1 MLPGQAAQHKVA
13 QGTPIVFTMA
23 IPLAEP
29 QPARARAL
37 AKASG
42 MQKHVSRNC
51 VSEGLPLR
59 TPLYSGVRNAST
71 CLNQYF
77 PFPLFLLGWQFPVSV
92 LQNLPVVVAGVAEHP
107 LQGAL

>member
-23 IPLAEP
+23 IPLADP

-59 TPLYSGVRNAST
+59 TPLYIYIYIYIPPTKTSVKVGVLT
-71 CLNQYF
+71 CL
-77 PFPLFLLGWQFPVSV
+77 L
-92 LQNLPVVVAGVAEHP
+92 
-107 LQGAL
+107 